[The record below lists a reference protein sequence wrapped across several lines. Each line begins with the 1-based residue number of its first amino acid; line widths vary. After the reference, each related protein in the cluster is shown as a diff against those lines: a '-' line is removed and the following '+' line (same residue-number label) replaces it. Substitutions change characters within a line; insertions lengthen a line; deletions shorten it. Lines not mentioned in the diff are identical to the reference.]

1 MRHQRTGRK
10 LGRVSSQRKALFRTM
25 LGSLIM
31 KEKITT
37 TEAKAKELKKKI
49 DRIIGKAKKM
59 NIPEKK
65 LAIVRDIRSDIPL
78 MAVKKLSDTDFI
90 KKFESRNS
98 GYVRII
104 KLAPRKTDGARMSVI
119 EFVD

>member
-1 MRHQRTGRK
+1 MRHQKHGRK
-10 LGRVSSQRKALFRTM
+10 LGRVKSQRVALFRTM

-37 TEAKAKELKKKI
+37 TEAKAKELKNKI

-59 NIPEKK
+59 KDENKK
-65 LAIVRDIRSDIPL
+65 LAIIRDIRKDIPL
-78 MAVKKLSDTDFI
+78 MAVKKLSEADFI
-90 KKFESRNS
+90 KKFAKRNS

-104 KLAPRKTDGARMSVI
+104 KLAPRKTDGAKMAVI
-119 EFVD
+119 EFV